1 MTDLAPSISETLKN
15 LLGSQAAVP
24 DKDLAGYAVEG
35 LIPKAAV
42 RPASRS
48 EVAHTL
54 AWAFSQNVTVS
65 PRGGGTLLSLGNTPT
80 TIDLVVELRKLDQ
93 ILDFQP
99 ADLTVTVEAGI
110 HLKNLQETLGQGGM
124 FLPLESPL
132 AQEATVGGILST
144 GVSGPRRFSYGLPRD
159 WLIGI
164 SAISADGTETKAG
177 GKVVKNVTGYDLNR
191 LYTGS
196 LGTLGVIVEASFKL
210 APLPT
215 HFQVLIA
222 AFDSISAAVEASE
235 LLLNQPYSPKG
246 VQALNPT
253 ASRRLNLGVPEVH
266 GAFVVAFF
274 EASSAPL
281 VERRVRECSRL
292 LGDSKDADA
301 STLTGLQYTSILNQI
316 TDLGWT
322 ESSTPSL
329 AMKIN
334 VPPSRVES
342 LVEKICSESAPGG
355 GGENGRPGVIADIGF
370 GTIRLFWWPE
380 QDSKA
385 PDEPQ
390 EHMTLATIREVREL
404 ASAAGGSAV
413 VERCSQTIKQQIDV
427 WGEPPQSIEIMR
439 RIKDKFDPSGILNP
453 GRFVG
458 RL

>member
-80 TIDLVVELRKLDQ
+80 TIDLVLELRKLDQ

-215 HFQVLIA
+215 HFQALTA
-222 AFDSISAAVEASE
+222 AFD
-235 LLLNQPYSPKG
+235 L
-246 VQALNPT
+246 
-253 ASRRLNLGVPEVH
+253 
-266 GAFVVAFF
+266 
-274 EASSAPL
+274 
-281 VERRVRECSRL
+281 
-292 LGDSKDADA
+292 
-301 STLTGLQYTSILNQI
+301 
-316 TDLGWT
+316 
-322 ESSTPSL
+322 SL
-329 AMKIN
+329 IH
-334 VPPSRVES
+334 
-342 LVEKICSESAPGG
+342 I
-355 GGENGRPGVIADIGF
+355 
-370 GTIRLFWWPE
+370 
-380 QDSKA
+380 
-385 PDEPQ
+385 
-390 EHMTLATIREVREL
+390 
-404 ASAAGGSAV
+404 
-413 VERCSQTIKQQIDV
+413 
-427 WGEPPQSIEIMR
+427 
-439 RIKDKFDPSGILNP
+439 
-453 GRFVG
+453 
-458 RL
+458 